1 MVTNHCQ
8 KDRRLA
14 VLALLP
20 FAIVFFLFQILPLG
34 VVMVESFGEDLG
46 ERWGLGNYRL
56 ILESRFFRQ
65 SIVNSLKISLYS
77 SLIALVIAIIG
88 AYSLSRITGRLRN
101 AFASFCQMVANF
113 SGVPLAFAFTIII
126 GTNGSLTLLLR
137 STGILDHFS
146 LYSFPGMV
154 LIYTYFQIPL
164 ALLLLYPAFDALKD
178 EWQEAATIL
187 GASRLKYWRHIAL
200 PILGPSVLCTLII
213 LFANAMGTYATA
225 FALTSGSYNL
235 MTIRIGHLIA
245 GDLFLD
251 PWLAGA
257 LSMYLVGILVTITLL
272 NEYLIQTRK
281 RHGYA

>member
-1 MVTNHCQ
+1 MANYCC

-14 VLALLP
+14 LLALLP
-20 FAIVFFLFQILPLG
+20 FAVVFFLFQVLPLG
-34 VVMVESFGEDLG
+34 VVLFGSFGEDLG
-46 ERWGLGNYRL
+46 ERWGPGNYL
-56 ILESRFFRQ
+56 MIIESRFFRQ
-65 SIVNSLKISLYS
+65 SIVNSIKISLYS
-77 SLIALVIAIIG
+77 SLIGLVIAIIG
-88 AYSLSRITGRLRN
+88 AYSLSRITGRLKN

-126 GTNGSLTLLLR
+126 GTNGSLTLLLKP
-137 STGILDHFS
+137 TGVLDHFN
-146 LYSFPGMV
+146 LYSFSGMV

-187 GASRLKYWRHIAL
+187 GANRIQYWTRIAL
-200 PILGPSVLCTLII
+200 PILLPSMLCSQII

-251 PWLAGA
+251 PWLASA

-272 NEYLIQTRK
+272 NEYLIHTRK

>member
-1 MVTNHCQ
+1 MTNHCH

-14 VLALLP
+14 VLVLLP

-34 VVMVESFGEDLG
+34 VVLVESFGEDLG
-46 ERWGLGNYRL
+46 ERWGLGNYL
-56 ILESRFFRQ
+56 MILESRYFRK
-65 SIVNSLKISLYS
+65 SIVNSFKISLYS
-77 SLIALVIAIIG
+77 SLIGLVIAIFG
-88 AYSLSRITGRLRN
+88 AYSLSRINGKLRN
-101 AFASFCQMVANF
+101 AFTSFCQMVANF
-113 SGVPLAFAFTIII
+113 SGVPLAFAFIII
-126 GTNGSLTLLLR
+126 LGTNGSLTLLLKP
-137 STGILDHFS
+137 TGILEHFN

-154 LIYTYFQIPL
+154 IIYSYIQIPL

-187 GASRLKYWRHIAL
+187 GASRIQYWIRIAL
-200 PILGPSVLCTLII
+200 PILRPSVLCTLII

-251 PWLAGA
+251 PWLASA
-257 LSMYLVGILVTITLL
+257 LSMYLVGILFTITLF
-272 NEYLIQTRK
+272 NEYLIRARK